1 MKILLIIIAIF
12 TSCMGHAQNRLY
24 FEEDFSVK
32 PDQLIND
39 LYFNNFSLWRSSF
52 VAAGAVERDM
62 VSGGLNSTI
71 KFGININNYAKEV
84 SVEDFLD
91 MKVHDVLIGDKVFE
105 IQTASKIYDESFPT
119 VVGHFGF
126 SGDVTE
132 GNAKYF
138 AINFHKDFP
147 NYNLLLIQTMAS
159 ANFSK
164 KNCYYSLGG
173 IDEAY
178 TIISLVNKFTESY
191 KNINKSIHFIG
202 GSSSSAGIYH
212 AASYINKNT
221 DIHVKGL
228 FLQSGFN
235 NMNDILN
242 VLDSVNLSRA
252 ERKNKQLR
260 KVKIKEIFLTNVLL
274 GKRLKAFH
282 AEANCG
288 EKFQLNDNKISYYSL
303 VHQSFETL
311 KVELE
316 EIYELLYPGSN
327 KSFENVADYYSSI
340 SLDKHIDEMNFNMF
354 WLHSKDDPMSDS
366 NRARSAQINLKKN
379 KQFSGIILKNG
390 GHSAFKEVYGENYI
404 NRLIENFLKFTDG
417 FIQ

>member
-1 MKILLIIIAIF
+1 
-12 TSCMGHAQNRLY
+12 MGHAQNRLY

-32 PDQLIND
+32 LDQLIND
-39 LYFNNFSLWRSSF
+39 LSSNNFSLWRSSF
-52 VAAGAVERDM
+52 AAAGSVERDM

-71 KFGININNYAKEV
+71 KFGVNINKYAKGT
-84 SVEDFLD
+84 SVDDLLD
-91 MKVHDVLIGDKVFE
+91 VIDHNVLIGDKAFK
-105 IQTASKIYDESFPT
+105 IQTASKIYDHSFPT

-159 ANFSK
+159 AKFSK
-164 KNCYYSLGG
+164 RNCHYSLGG

-178 TIISLVNKFTESY
+178 SIISL
-191 KNINKSIHFIG
+191 INKYTEAYSDLNKSLYFIG

-221 DIHVKGL
+221 DIKIKGL

-235 NMNDILN
+235 NMNDVLN
-242 VLDSVNLSRA
+242 VLNSVNLKRK
-252 ERKNKQLR
+252 ERKIMGLR
-260 KVKIKEIFLTNVLL
+260 KVKLKEKFLTKVLL

-282 AEANCG
+282 TEANCG
-288 EKFQLNDNKISYYSL
+288 DKFTLVDDKVSYYSL
-303 VHQSFETL
+303 VKQSFKSL

-327 KSFENVADYYSSI
+327 KSFDSVADYYKSI
-340 SLDKHIDEMNFNMF
+340 SLDKHISEMNFNMF

-366 NRARSAQINLKKN
+366 VRAQAAQRKLKRN
-379 KQFSGIILKNG
+379 IHFSGIMLKNG
-390 GHSAFKEVYGENYI
+390 GHSAYKEVYGENYLNKLI
-404 NRLIENFLKFTDG
+404 NNFLKFNDELVP
-417 FIQ
+417 